1 MIQEG
6 NNEKFWIS
14 NDMRTSVV
22 PPTSSL
28 FSWGAAR
35 VAQLEGVEMTVHV
48 DSEGESGTGGYAA
61 SPG

>member
-1 MIQEG
+1 MKSSELAMIWEPP
-6 NNEKFWIS
+6 
-14 NDMRTSVV
+14 VV

-28 FSWGAAR
+28 FSWGAAK

-48 DSEGESGTGGYAA
+48 HSEGEPGTRGYAA